1 MPDDTSRARR
11 DDQPEESRR
20 ARLGRTFDEDAEL
33 YDLARPGYPA
43 ELYEDL
49 AELAGAGPGCR
60 LLEIGCGTGQAT
72 VPLAGRGCRITAVEA
87 GPSMAAVA
95 RRNLDGAAGVEI
107 VTADFEKW
115 PLPAEPFD
123 VVLAATAFHWIDP
136 AVRTAKAAEALRT
149 DGALAVVRTQ
159 HVSGGTEEFFAEVQR
174 CYERFDPETPPGV
187 RPPRAADV
195 DGSDHALE
203 VERSGAFGPTEF
215 RRHERDLTY
224 TTSEYLELL
233 QTYSGH
239 RALPETARNGL
250 LECVASLID
259 GRYGGRVVKRCL
271 IELAVSRR
279 R

>member
-1 MPDDTSRARR
+1 P
-11 DDQPEESRR
+11 
-20 ARLGRTFDEDAEL
+20 
-33 YDLARPGYPA
+33 
-43 ELYEDL
+43 
-49 AELAGAGPGCR
+49 AGP
-60 LLEIGCGTGQAT
+60 T
-72 VPLAGRGCRITAVEA
+72 VFLV
-87 GPSMAAVA
+87 
-95 RRNLDGAAGVEI
+95 
-107 VTADFEKW
+107 W
-115 PLPAEPFD
+115 P
-123 VVLAATAFHWIDP
+123 
-136 AVRTAKAAEALRT
+136 
-149 DGALAVVRTQ
+149 
-159 HVSGGTEEFFAEVQR
+159 
-174 CYERFDPETPPGV
+174 PP
-187 RPPRAADV
+187 RPPVVSHGPARGGGPPPPPADV